1 MGPSADLRR
10 WAEDPSARPAEIRRY
25 IRPLVMSKAKGNP
38 GVEKSLDR
46 VLTQNRRARH
56 DYELHDRYE
65 AGLVLI
71 GSEARSL
78 RDLSPNLTDAYVD
91 IDRNGEAWVHHMRIQ
106 PLRHAAFGHSE
117 TRPRK
122 LLLHDYEIAKLRAA
136 TERAGMTLIPTK
148 LYYKKGRAKLE
159 VAVAEG
165 RKKHDK
171 REAIKTQT
179 AEREARAAIARARK
193 DY

>member
-1 MGPSADLRR
+1 MSGSKKKAEVDKSADRLL
-10 WAEDPSARPAEIRRY
+10 A
-25 IRPLVMSKAKGNP
+25 
-38 GVEKSLDR
+38 
-46 VLTQNRRARH
+46 QNKRARH
-56 DYELHDRYE
+56 DYELGDRYE
-65 AGLVLI
+65 AGLSLI

-78 RDLSPNLTDAYVD
+78 RDSAPNLTDSFVD

-106 PLRHAAFGHSE
+106 PMKHAAFGHAE

-122 LLLHDYEIAKLRAA
+122 LLLHAYEIQRLKAA
-136 TERAGMTLIPTK
+136 TEREGMTLVPTK
-148 LYYKKGRAKLE
+148 IYFKNGRAKLE

-171 REAIKTQT
+171 REALKTKT
-179 AEREARAAIARARK
+179 AEREARAAIARQRK

>member
-1 MGPSADLRR
+1 
-10 WAEDPSARPAEIRRY
+10 
-25 IRPLVMSKAKGNP
+25 MSKGKGKDS
-38 GVEKSLDR
+38 VDKSLDR
-46 VLTQNRRARH
+46 VLAQNKRARH
-56 DYELHDRYE
+56 DYELSDRYE

-78 RDLSPNLTDAYVD
+78 RDLAPNLTDSFVD
-91 IDRNGEAWVHHMRIQ
+91 IDRNGEAWVMQMRIQ
-106 PLRHAAFGHSE
+106 PLSHAAFAHTE

-136 TERAGMTLIPTK
+136 TEREGMTLIPTR
-148 LYYKKGRAKLE
+148 LYYKKGKAKLE
-159 VAVAEG
+159 VAVAQG
-165 RKKHDK
+165 LKRHDK